1 MVKQVHGAWLP
12 DREDYLIDDIAAS
25 PRFAGGPTVQFKK
38 FARAFPEFRQF
49 RHAVDIGANVGLWTR
64 IMAACFDRVTAFE
77 PNPETLEAFWLNNGA
92 PDDFLVGSIGR
103 AEWVRGHKRL
113 ALNPVALGAEP
124 GEVRLYTKRRSTA
137 FTRVKDDGDTPV
149 EQRTLDSFSLTDVDF
164 IKIDVEGWEHNV
176 VKGGVETIRKWRPV
190 MIVEQKP
197 GNAELHGLKQF
208 GAVNLLKKWG
218 AREVANVSGDVIMA
232 W

>member
-12 DREDYLIDDIAAS
+12 DREDYLIDDIAQS

-64 IMAACFDRVTAFE
+64 VMAACFDRVTAFE
-77 PNPETLEAFWLNNGA
+77 PNPECWEAFWLNVPERQGFVDRFA
-92 PDDFLVGSIGR
+92 SIDQDR
-103 AEWVRGHKRL
+103 RIKLHPL
-113 ALNPVALGAEP
+113 ALGAEA
-124 GEVRLYTKRRSTA
+124 GEVRLFTKRRSTA
-137 FTRVKDDGDTPV
+137 FTRVKDDGDTAV
-149 EQRTLDSFSLTDVDF
+149 EQRTLDSFDLHDVDF

-176 VKGGVETIRKWRPV
+176 VKGGVETIRRCKPV

-197 GNAELHGLKQF
+197 NNAELHGLKQF